1 MMEGLHR
8 FFSRKSNDKHYGYSG
23 EYGDMDETDAEDL
36 FMEESY
42 MNSNYEAE
50 DEYFD

>member
-1 MMEGLHR
+1 MMEGLHKI
-8 FFSRKSNDKHYGYSG
+8 FSKKNRTKPYRYES
-23 EYGDMDETDAEDL
+23 EYGDIEETDAEDL

-42 MNSNYEAE
+42 IDQYDAE

>member
-1 MMEGLHR
+1 MMEGLHKI
-8 FFSRKSNDKHYGYSG
+8 FSKKNRTKQYEG
-23 EYGDMDETDAEDL
+23 EYGDINETDAEDL

-42 MNSNYEAE
+42 MNHYEME

>member
-1 MMEGLHR
+1 MMDGLHR
-8 FFSRKSNDKHYGYSG
+8 FFSKKNSSKRYGYSG

-42 MNSNYEAE
+42 MNSNFEVE